1 MISTLE
7 ADELSRSLQ
16 DKVISPA
23 KARGVTNRFIL
34 EHLRDGFCAG
44 KPNYAL
50 VQTAPVW
57 IVPILFA
64 GPDQAPKKAGEVIV
78 QALAGEIIGFTPVAE
93 VMRNARAAVA

>member
-7 ADELSRSLQ
+7 ADELSRSLH

-44 KPNYAL
+44 KPSYAF
-50 VQTAPVW
+50 VQTEPIW

-64 GPDQAPKKAGEVIV
+64 AAPRQPAEAGEVIV
-78 QALAGEIIGFTPVAE
+78 QALRGEIIGFTPVAE